1 MSQVKIF
8 IDRDTCV
15 GCGAAP
21 AACPEIFE
29 LGSDNGKNS
38 IVEVYRVE
46 HDDHKSVGIVPLEL
60 LRCVESGAR
69 VCPVGAIRYEI
80 VD

>member
-1 MSQVKIF
+1 MSQVKII

-29 LGSDNGKNS
+29 LGNDNGKNS
-38 IVEVYRVE
+38 VVEKYRIE
-46 HDDHKSVGIVPLEL
+46 HNEHKSIGVVPLEFFK
-60 LRCVESGAR
+60 CVETGAS

-80 VD
+80 ID